1 MQQHAHCS
9 SASRVR
15 ESDQREHEL
24 QSCLAEAG
32 GRRSVP
38 AGQGGGGSIR
48 NGLRWREV
56 CNGSSKETEHV
67 AIVRKAVGL
76 ARNRGCDVDMA
87 PFRGTGKAC
96 KCTDMSAL
104 PCSSRL
110 GSVNADA
117 DADADAKWKL
127 IITCSYSTRS
137 TLHTSLYQSFSQ
149 TERVEEADTA
159 ADGMGICASC
169 LGLNRHPSHD
179 REIDRLLNSE
189 QPNAAYGAVDHATFA
204 QPDEEEL
211 RREREALE
219 HITAHA
225 AVHMIDVLHPSQ
237 SDLHC
242 AQVLG
247 GNRSYRT
254 DPTEHSAGYQESQHS
269 RAQPETEDFEEV
281 AWLESVQSAQLDTIQ
296 MPKSGTL
303 TMDIGLLRESRPSQ
317 RNPKHESAH

>member
-149 TERVEEADTA
+149 TER
-159 ADGMGICASC
+159 
-169 LGLNRHPSHD
+169 